1 MHYTLSVTYVKSYY
15 ELTEKYMAKTG
26 KNISRSETNEVGE
39 KEGTGFMPNHMRTGT
54 AAPVLIE
61 IR

>member
-1 MHYTLSVTYVKSYY
+1 
-15 ELTEKYMAKTG
+15 MAKTG